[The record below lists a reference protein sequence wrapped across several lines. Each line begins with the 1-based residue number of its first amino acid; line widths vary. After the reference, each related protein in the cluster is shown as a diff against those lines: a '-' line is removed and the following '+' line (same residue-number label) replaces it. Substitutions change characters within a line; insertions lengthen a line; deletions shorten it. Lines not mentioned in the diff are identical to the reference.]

1 MVGQIG
7 VAVVGA
13 CAVAQAPSSSLAPCV
28 GTCGRV
34 GTGDTGCLRS
44 SAPRQ
49 FRSRASVRFPGPAAM
64 GARGWWWGRNEE
76 GASKRCIEKV
86 HRKCLTSWVVLV
98 PIVVHEEGCQMIKV
112 GVFGSAGRMGSQ
124 VVQAVTDADDMEF
137 VGGVDDGDS
146 RDALTGADVIVDFTR
161 PDAVMDNL
169 AWAIDHD
176 ISVVVG
182 TTGFTEERYEQ
193 LRAHLAEHPHT
204 GAVVAPN
211 FGIGA
216 VLMMHFAK
224 QAARFYESAEIVELH
239 HPNKV
244 DAPSGT
250 ARTTAAQIAQARADA
265 GLGPVPDATAQ
276 QEPGARGA
284 DIDGI
289 HVHGVRLRGLVAHQE
304 VLFGSEGETLTIR
317 HDSLDRASFMPG
329 VLVAV
334 RAVQD
339 RPGLTIG
346 IEDLLHL
353 D

>member
-1 MVGQIG
+1 MGP
-7 VAVVGA
+7 ARWRR
-13 CAVAQAPSSSLAPCV
+13 PLRHPWPPCV

-34 GTGDTGCLRS
+34 GDRRHGMPSLEC
-44 SAPRQ
+44 
-49 FRSRASVRFPGPAAM
+49 PAAVPLESL
-64 GARGWWWGRNEE
+64 GAVSGPRCHGCQRLVVGQERG
-76 GASKRCIEKV
+76 RCIEKV

-334 RAVQD
+334 RAVRD